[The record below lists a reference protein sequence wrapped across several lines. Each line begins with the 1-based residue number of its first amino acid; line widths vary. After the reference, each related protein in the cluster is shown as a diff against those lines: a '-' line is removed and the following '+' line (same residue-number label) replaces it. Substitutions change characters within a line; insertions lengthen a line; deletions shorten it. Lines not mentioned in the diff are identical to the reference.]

1 MSIKDEIHK
10 GIGAHGMWKHRITD
24 AINTGKS
31 EWSPPLVRQDNQCEF
46 GKWLHACQAGDKTPV
61 HYDKV
66 KELHAQ
72 FHKAAADV
80 LQLALAGKK
89 AEAEA
94 AIALKSEYKMA
105 SSALT
110 SQMMAW
116 KKSVS

>member
-31 EWSPPLVRQDNQCEF
+31 EWSPQLVRQDNQCEF
-46 GKWLHACQAGDKTPV
+46 GKWLYACQAGDKKST
-61 HYDKV
+61 HYEKV
-66 KELHAQ
+66 KASHAQ

-80 LQLALAGKK
+80 LQLALAGKQE
-89 AEAEA
+89 EAKA
-94 AIALKSEYKMA
+94 AIALKSDYKVV
-105 SSALT
+105 SSTLT

-116 KKSVS
+116 KKEVS